1 MYLNQSVSSLSSLL
15 PSQGIVGGIQDMF
28 GYIECS
34 NKEIQAAFHLSEVME
49 PNVEL
54 SVGDEVE
61 YSPVL
66 TRDKVHISI
75 GHIALMCM
83 NLRTYVH
90 TYVYTYVCTYV
101 HTYVPTYIRAYV

>member
-1 MYLNQSVSSLSSLL
+1 M
-15 PSQGIVGGIQDMF
+15 GGIQDMF

-75 GHIALMCM
+75 GHIPLMYM
-83 NLRTYVH
+83 NLYTYICIYIRTYVR
-90 TYVYTYVCTYV
+90 T
-101 HTYVPTYIRAYV
+101 

>member
-1 MYLNQSVSSLSSLL
+1 
-15 PSQGIVGGIQDMF
+15 MF

-75 GHIALMCM
+75 GYTLHGVHELTYI
-83 NLRTYVH
+83 RTYVCPYLH
-90 TYVYTYVCTYV
+90 
-101 HTYVPTYIRAYV
+101 TYIRTYVFT